1 MSVRVLVLEGITER
15 GLELLKAEGW
25 QIDVEKALPPEELA
39 KRIGPYDAMLIRSGT
54 RVTAEV
60 LAAAERLRV
69 IGRPGVGVD
78 NVDLDAAT
86 RRGVIVMN
94 SPLGNLVSTAELTLA
109 LLLSVARNIPQADA
123 AMKQERWD
131 RKAFRGVE
139 LNQKRLG
146 VIGLGRIGREV
157 AARCRALGMEI
168 VAYDPFVAPEAAEA
182 LRIKLLELR
191 ELLETSDFVT
201 LHAQLTPET
210 RFLLGREAFT
220 RVKPGMRLVNA
231 ARGELVDG
239 QALLEALDSGR
250 VAAAALDVHAEE
262 PPTDWRLARHPRL
275 VATPHIGAAT
285 DEAQQRVGTD
295 IAVQVR
301 DFLKGGVIQQAVNF
315 FSFSGEFFDQVRP
328 SLDLAGRLGS
338 FLAQVCGGAKERVEI
353 GMYGDLAEVD
363 VKPVLSAAVTGILKP
378 ELREGVTYVNALR
391 LAEERGIEVTESR
404 STNPLAFQNL
414 MALRLKTADTDLS
427 IAGTL
432 FGRDHLRLVEIDG
445 VELDAIPR
453 GHLLYVKNED
463 QPGVIG
469 EMGSVLGRRD
479 INIARMTV
487 GRKPGSRRAV
497 MILEVDSEVPAEA
510 LPELTKVSGVREV
523 RAIALD

>member
-1 MSVRVLVLEGITER
+1 MIVRVLVLEGITER

-25 QIDVEKALPPEELA
+25 QIDVEKALPPGELA
-39 KRIGPYDAMLIRSGT
+39 QRIGPYDALLIRSGS
-54 RVTAEV
+54 RITAEV
-60 LAAAERLRV
+60 LDAAERLRV

-123 AMKQERWD
+123 AMKAERWD
-131 RKAFRGVE
+131 RKSFRGVE
-139 LNQKRLG
+139 LNEKRLG

-157 AARCRALGMEI
+157 AARCRGLGMEI
-168 VAYDPFVAPEAAEA
+168 VAFDPFVAKQTAEA
-182 LRIKLLELR
+182 LGIELLDLR
-191 ELLETSDFVT
+191 GLLETSDFVT
-201 LHAQLTPET
+201 LHAQLTAET
-210 RFLLGREAFT
+210 RHLLGREAFL

-239 QALLEALDSGR
+239 EALLEALDSGR
-250 VAAAALDVHAEE
+250 VAAAALDVHAKE
-262 PPTDWRLARHPRL
+262 PPTDWRLAQHSRL

-285 DEAQQRVGTD
+285 AEAQQRVGTD

-315 FSFSGEFFDQVRP
+315 FSFTGEFFDQVKP
-328 SLDLAGRLGS
+328 SLDLAERLGH
-338 FLAQVCGGAKERVEI
+338 FLAQVCEGVQERVEI
-353 GMYGDLAEVD
+353 GMYGELAEVD
-363 VKPVLSAAVTGILKP
+363 VKPVLSAAVTGLLKP
-378 ELREGVTYVNALR
+378 ERGERVTYVNALR
-391 LAEERGIEVTESR
+391 LAEERGVAVAQSR

-414 MALRLKTADTDLS
+414 MALRLKTADSDLS
-427 IAGTL
+427 VAGTL

-469 EMGSVLGRRD
+469 EMGAVLGRRD

-497 MILEVDSEVPAEA
+497 MILEVDSEVPAQA
-510 LPELTKVSGVREV
+510 LRELMQVSGVREAK
-523 RAIALD
+523 AIALD